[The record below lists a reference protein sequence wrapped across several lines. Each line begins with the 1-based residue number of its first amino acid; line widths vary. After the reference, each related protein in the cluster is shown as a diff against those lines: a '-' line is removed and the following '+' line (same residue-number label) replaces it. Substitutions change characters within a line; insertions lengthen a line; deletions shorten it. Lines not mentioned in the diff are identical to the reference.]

1 MITLIACKKISFNRL
16 EWTPEKTRP
25 KSLLTNVPARYPE
38 VAQEL
43 TTGALLLL
51 LARELD
57 VFLFGPEG
65 PVPIG
70 LSLKWGKKIV
80 EFYTESPR

>member
-1 MITLIACKKISFNRL
+1 M
-16 EWTPEKTRP
+16 
-25 KSLLTNVPARYPE
+25 
-38 VAQEL
+38 AQEL
-43 TTGALLLL
+43 TTEALLLL
-51 LARELD
+51 LAQEFD

-65 PVPIG
+65 PAPIG